1 MNNAYP
7 SGYRKQDIYSL
18 LKAIDECTS
27 LSQLFALIQHEDIEI
42 YMHAQ
47 SGASNLQPRKL
58 TAKNLADNKDLPLD
72 RLKAE
77 VKKAV
82 CGRYQPPKPQGDDSE
97 LIKAVRAT
105 KTLTELFELI
115 QKEHIVIQMHAQSG
129 ASNLEPKKLTVSA
142 SVDKNENPFE
152 RFKSEVVKS
161 LSEQGR

>member
-1 MNNAYP
+1 MNNAYR
-7 SGYRKQDIYSL
+7 SGYKKQDIYTL

-27 LSQLFALIQHEDIEI
+27 LSQLFALIQHEQIEI
-42 YMHAQ
+42 QMHAQ

-58 TAKNLADNKDLPLD
+58 TAENLAENKDIPID
-72 RLKAE
+72 RLKSE

-82 CGRYQPPKPQGDDSE
+82 CGRYQPPDVKGENSE
-97 LIKAVRAT
+97 LVKAIRAT

-115 QKEHIVIQMHAQSG
+115 QKEHIVVQMHAQSG

-152 RFKSEVVKS
+152 RFKSEVIRSVS
-161 LSEQGR
+161 NQGE